1 MSATI
6 EIVGIV
12 ACICLVDIWAF
23 EIFFSTGCNEFLKR
37 IGLRSRGKG
46 DALLRM
52 ILACYDRSK
61 RNSTLICSRC
71 CAFSLPKC
79 TYRQIDKLTAS
90 YQSTV
95 LRVFD
100 FQRTGLRTSSSS
112 LSSFAINELL
122 ANRFHFIESNLM
134 SRIYHVIST
143 RSSSW
148 LSSKG
153 RKLNVRIRFIFQLR
167 SNFENFVKQREINTI
182 SGSFRFDFIRD
193 MHNLDLQIPS
203 LFPSGRRLETSVA
216 TSRCFHA
223 V

>member
-153 RKLNVRIRFIFQLR
+153 RKSKVSFELDSF
-167 SNFENFVKQREINTI
+167 SNFVR
-182 SGSFRFDFIRD
+182 
-193 MHNLDLQIPS
+193 
-203 LFPSGRRLETSVA
+203 
-216 TSRCFHA
+216 TSRISSSRERD
-223 V
+223 

>member
-167 SNFENFVKQREINTI
+167 SNFENFVKQRERLTRLAARFVSI
-182 SGSFRFDFIRD
+182 SSAICTTWTCK
-193 MHNLDLQIPS
+193 P
-203 LFPSGRRLETSVA
+203 LFPSGRHLETSVA

>member
-1 MSATI
+1 MR
-6 EIVGIV
+6 
-12 ACICLVDIWAF
+12 LV
-23 EIFFSTGCNEFLKR
+23 C
-37 IGLRSRGKG
+37 
-46 DALLRM
+46 
-52 ILACYDRSK
+52 
-61 RNSTLICSRC
+61 RNVHTAR
-71 CAFSLPKC
+71 
-79 TYRQIDKLTAS
+79 LTNWPRPIS
-90 YQSTV
+90 PPV

-167 SNFENFVKQREINTI
+167 SNFENFVKQRKRLTRLATRFVSI
-182 SGSFRFDFIRD
+182 SSAICTTWTCKFHRCSQADVA
-193 MHNLDLQIPS
+193 
-203 LFPSGRRLETSVA
+203 SVA

>member
-1 MSATI
+1 MR
-6 EIVGIV
+6 
-12 ACICLVDIWAF
+12 LV
-23 EIFFSTGCNEFLKR
+23 C
-37 IGLRSRGKG
+37 
-46 DALLRM
+46 
-52 ILACYDRSK
+52 
-61 RNSTLICSRC
+61 RNVHTAR
-71 CAFSLPKC
+71 
-79 TYRQIDKLTAS
+79 LTNWPRPIS
-90 YQSTV
+90 PPV

-143 RSSSW
+143 RSSSP

-153 RKLNVRIRFIFQLR
+153 RKSNVRIRFIFQLR